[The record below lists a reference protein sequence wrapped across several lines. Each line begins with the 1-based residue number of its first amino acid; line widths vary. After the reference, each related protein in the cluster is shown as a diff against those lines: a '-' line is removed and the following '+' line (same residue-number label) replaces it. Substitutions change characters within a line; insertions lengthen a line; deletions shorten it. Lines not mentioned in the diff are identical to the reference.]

1 MIKAVPKKKRS
12 NDFLF
17 VTHHLVAI
25 TFITPW
31 TFNNGNSCCLGS
43 ITINKAGGS
52 DGIPAKLFQILK
64 EDAVKMLQS
73 ICKFGKLSSSHGTGK
88 G

>member
-1 MIKAVPKKKRS
+1 MF
-12 NDFLF
+12 NDFF
-17 VTHHLVAI
+17 VCEVKGA
-25 TFITPW
+25 
-31 TFNNGNSCCLGS
+31 LGS

-73 ICKFGKLSSSHGTGK
+73 ICKFGKLSSSHRTGK